1 MDWEPGLTTP
11 TVVTFLSDTLCHTVT
26 LRPSEKS
33 PGSSHLDVTGHAY
46 TNICRSVSA
55 SYQGMTL
62 MKSQRGMWTR
72 LVNDSECL
80 RDFVTFSTYDVQRTG
95 VVRVDISKAGM
106 REYQV
111 LEVNFDEVSG
121 RIFLLAG
128 GLGGGSYG
136 LIVDMPRM

>member
-1 MDWEPGLTTP
+1 
-11 TVVTFLSDTLCHTVT
+11 
-26 LRPSEKS
+26 
-33 PGSSHLDVTGHAY
+33 
-46 TNICRSVSA
+46 
-55 SYQGMTL
+55 

-121 RIFLLAG
+121 RIFLLTG

-136 LIVDMPRM
+136 FIVDMPRM